1 MATSGNFLINRKC
14 WLKLHSREGW
24 RLLTKMSNARVYVGN
39 HKTQPTGPRNVAGLG
54 CQAAATWLVGVWQ
67 ESSEW
72 GHRMAPTGKPQGR
85 TSKLVGT
92 KDVNASNSSDL
103 TATPSKARARCQ
115 LGC

>member
-1 MATSGNFLINRKC
+1 
-14 WLKLHSREGW
+14 
-24 RLLTKMSNARVYVGN
+24 MSNARVYVGN
-39 HKTQPTGPRNVAGLG
+39 HKTQLTGSRNVAGLG

-72 GHRMAPTGKPQGR
+72 GQRMAPTGKPQGR

-103 TATPSKARARCQ
+103 LLPLPKQ
-115 LGC
+115 GLGVNLGVRRDTHR